1 MDFVVFLSFR
11 FDGLFGR
18 FPRGKMCFEKCIFS
32 HRSRCFIIFRVRS
45 CSCLCSSSSSRSLSY
60 FCSCSCS
67 QPEEMIALMQAR
79 FFLS

>member
-1 MDFVVFLSFR
+1 MDFVFLRFR
-11 FDGLFGR
+11 FDDLFGR
-18 FPRGKMCFEKCIFS
+18 FPRGKGVSKSAYFS